1 MVSQNAK
8 PSFLLLLP
16 KLPPIQEEEVL
27 FLDVTSLEDEVE
39 IMNTLYFLHLGRE
52 GFVFVL
58 GVADVHLADA
68 LAVYPIKTDFYAAA
82 QHVAG
87 GRNLKLTCTFLE
99 VNTLH
104 EDILSLIN
112 IRNHL
117 VPSVLL
123 RPFVLRLRL
132 QSIAP
137 SHRLSLNLAIRVEPF
152 CLLQLA
158 VLEVWQLLD
167 GSVSIVSHLGSRNR
181 TLLGMTSRLQT
192 EDVIIQTEFP

>member
-68 LAVYPIKTDFYAAA
+68 LTVDPIKTDFDAAA

>member
-58 GVADVHLADA
+58 GVADVHLTDA
-68 LAVYPIKTDFYAAA
+68 LAVYPIKTDFDAAT